1 MKNSLRLVLLQ
12 CENCLRL
19 VRVEAGNSGRRQL
32 DKSREEMMMAW
43 LVLRKVL
50 GKINDPM
57 SIFVQKETSMIA
69 MQKFQMKD
77 IILS

>member
-1 MKNSLRLVLLQ
+1 
-12 CENCLRL
+12 
-19 VRVEAGNSGRRQL
+19 
-32 DKSREEMMMAW
+32 MMMAR

-50 GKINDPM
+50 AKINDPM

-77 IILS
+77 IVLS

>member
-1 MKNSLRLVLLQ
+1 
-12 CENCLRL
+12 
-19 VRVEAGNSGRRQL
+19 
-32 DKSREEMMMAW
+32 MMMEW

-57 SIFVQKETSMIA
+57 SVFVQKETSMIA

-77 IILS
+77 VILS